1 MKQSDSSTSL
11 SKLVVSDTGCFI
23 CKEGDEEAGR
33 GPLRDSKEFG
43 TSCSCRFAFHT
54 ECIEDWMRLHPNE
67 CPVCS
72 VRLLHHKVEE
82 VIGGDTSIPA
92 SVNQQPRSKKARIPK
107 WAKCILTV
115 LAIGSIL
122 CIVFLLSNYAG

>member
-23 CKEGDEEAGR
+23 CKEGEEETAR

-43 TSCSCRFAFHT
+43 SSCACRFAFHT
-54 ECIEDWMRLHPNE
+54 ECVEDWMRLHPNE

-82 VIGGDTSIPA
+82 VIGVDTTD
-92 SVNQQPRSKKARIPK
+92 SVAKAKKIRIPK
-107 WAKCILTV
+107 WAKCVLTTV
-115 LAIGSIL
+115 AIGSIV
-122 CIVFLLSNYAG
+122 CIVLVITNYAG